1 MRLVRFKRTNCAVQ
15 LCAFIRGS
23 NFSPVLLLNILP
35 DRLGKMFFYLITGG
49 ENKMKQREIQVDER
63 LPILESLPLSI
74 QHLFAMF
81 GSTVLVPILFG
92 VDPATILLMN
102 GLGTLLYIFITKG
115 KIPAYLGSSFAFVS
129 PVTAVLTT
137 GGGYGAALG
146 GFFVVGVV
154 LVLIGIIVKFA
165 GTSWIDVIFPPAAM
179 GAIVAVIGLEL
190 VPTAADMAGLIATA
204 DVPRDTTAITVSMLT
219 LGATIIYWVTMRGF
233 LKIIPILLGIVTG
246 YIIATLFGIVDYTA
260 VKEAAWIQLPT
271 YYQIEFN
278 WADILV
284 ILPAALVL
292 VPEHIGHLVV
302 TGNIVKKDLVK
313 DPGLDRSLFGNGI
326 STMISS
332 FFGSTPN
339 TTYGENIGVLA
350 ITRVYSTWIIGG
362 AALVAVV
369 LSFCGKLAALITSIP
384 TPVMGGISLLL
395 FGIIAVS
402 GLRMLVEQQIDYN
415 NSQNLILTCVVLAIG
430 ISGASIQLGAVSL
443 SGMGLA
449 TIVAIIVSL
458 FFKLLDV
465 LKLSNE

>member
-1 MRLVRFKRTNCAVQ
+1 MN
-15 LCAFIRGS
+15 
-23 NFSPVLLLNILP
+23 
-35 DRLGKMFFYLITGG
+35 
-49 ENKMKQREIQVDER
+49 QREIQVDER
-63 LPILESLPLSI
+63 LPILQSLPLSV

-102 GLGTLLYIFITKG
+102 GIGTLLYIFITKG
-115 KIPAYLGSSFAFVS
+115 QIPAYLGSSFAFIS

-146 GFFVVGVV
+146 GFFVVGLV
-154 LVLIGIIVKFA
+154 LVIIGIIVKFA

-190 VPTAADMAGLIATA
+190 VPTAADMAGLIAQPDSA
-204 DVPRDTTAITVSMLT
+204 RDTTAILVSLLT
-219 LGATIIYWVTMRGF
+219 LGATIVFWVTMRGF
-233 LKIIPILLGIVTG
+233 MKIIPILLGIVTG
-246 YIIATLFGIVDYTA
+246 YIIATFFGIVDYSA
-260 VKEAAWIQLPT
+260 VREAAWIQMPT
-271 YYQIEFN
+271 YYRIEFN
-278 WADILV
+278 WSDILI

-313 DPGLDRSLFGNGI
+313 EPGLDCSLFGNGI

-362 AALVAVV
+362 AAIIAVV
-369 LSFCGKLAALITSIP
+369 LSFCGKLAALISSIP

-430 ISGASIQLGAVSL
+430 ISGASIQIGTVAL

-449 TIVAIIVSL
+449 TIVAILVSL